1 MFRVACIFAFAS
13 GIASATET
21 HHVAHKKASQT
32 LRICNAYGKGDSL
45 EIEVNANELGA
56 LKYKECNDYKEPLK
70 KGDNVVFKKA
80 GNKVGGFL
88 VGDVPNFDAVL
99 LLAILKQKNIV
110 AFKSHVFTKGGNPQV
125 ALVNAYEGRAETPS
139 IKDSKGKSESLDN
152 DTQLTMK
159 AGKYDIVLGSD
170 KTGFTVESDKA
181 YVLLR
186 TGPGLGDMTVF
197 GGDGW
202 KSGAS
207 AVAPTGLVMA
217 LLAVAVSMQL

>member
-13 GIASATET
+13 SIASAT
-21 HHVAHKKASQT
+21 HHVAHKASQT
-32 LRICNAYGKGDSL
+32 LRICNAYGKGESL
-45 EIEVNANELGA
+45 EVEVGASELGS
-56 LKYKECNDYKEPLK
+56 LKWRECNDYNTPLK
-70 KGDNVVFKKA
+70 KGDNIVFKKA

-88 VGDVPNFDAVL
+88 VGDVPTFDAVL
-99 LLAILKQKNIV
+99 LLAILKTSNTV
-110 AFKSHVFTKGGNPQV
+110 AFKSHIFTKGGKPQV
-125 ALVNAYEGRAETPS
+125 ALINAYEGHADTPS
-139 IKDSKGKSESLDN
+139 IKDSSGNSESLEN
-152 DTQLTMK
+152 DRQLAMK

-170 KTGFTVESDKA
+170 KTGFKVESDKA

-202 KSGAS
+202 ARSGAS

-217 LLAVAVSMQL
+217 LLAVAASAQL